1 MGIGQKR
8 VKTIFLSPVARTG
21 WTDTIFVVLPIQGII
36 CNKFSLDSGI
46 LAGKRDRFLIGS
58 LLENSK
64 DNDQYPPKEVPF
76 PMTTVTTVN
85 F

>member
-1 MGIGQKR
+1 MKND
-8 VKTIFLSPVARTG
+8 IFQQQSVIDFSGCANWMDRYNFRRP
-21 WTDTIFVVLPIQGII
+21 P
-36 CNKFSLDSGI
+36 SLDSGI